1 MIFEGQRPGAHNALV
16 VGAGGVGLCLAKA
29 LAAHPAIGSVVA
41 THRGPEGLREDI
53 PHLSLEL
60 TDDDAIAALGARL
73 RERLESLSVVF
84 FCAGRLQGPGFS
96 PEKRLEDVDSQAL
109 LDSYRVHAI
118 APLLL
123 AKALKPLLPRREP
136 ALWASLSARVGSI
149 GDNRLGGWYGYRM
162 SKAAHNMGLRTL
174 AIELKRQHRGLL
186 CVALHPGTVATALSA
201 PFRKADDPKL
211 LTPEASAA
219 ALLRTVSGLSPADHG
234 GFFAYDGQPIP
245 W

>member
-1 MIFEGQRPGAHNALV
+1 
-16 VGAGGVGLCLAKA
+16 
-29 LAAHPAIGSVVA
+29 
-41 THRGPEGLREDI
+41 
-53 PHLSLEL
+53 
-60 TDDDAIAALGARL
+60 
-73 RERLESLSVVF
+73 
-84 FCAGRLQGPGFS
+84 
-96 PEKRLEDVDSQAL
+96 
-109 LDSYRVHAI
+109 
-118 APLLL
+118 
-123 AKALKPLLPRREP
+123 
-136 ALWASLSARVGSI
+136 VGSI